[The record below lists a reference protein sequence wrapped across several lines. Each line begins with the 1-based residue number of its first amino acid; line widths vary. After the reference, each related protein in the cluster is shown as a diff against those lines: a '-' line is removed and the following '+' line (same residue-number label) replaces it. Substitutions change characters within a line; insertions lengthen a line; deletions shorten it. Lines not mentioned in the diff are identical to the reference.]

1 MIDTNVGPSQGS
13 KDEMNEATRV
23 VFEQLGELSS
33 ASGGGGG
40 GETGS
45 NTPLGGTSGD
55 EEELGRKGA
64 GTGIHPLAN
73 EVLGFD

>member
-1 MIDTNVGPSQGS
+1 MLL
-13 KDEMNEATRV
+13 EE
-23 VFEQLGELSS
+23 E
-33 ASGGGGG
+33 GG

-55 EEELGRKGA
+55 EEDLGRKGA
-64 GTGIHPLAN
+64 GTGTHPLAN